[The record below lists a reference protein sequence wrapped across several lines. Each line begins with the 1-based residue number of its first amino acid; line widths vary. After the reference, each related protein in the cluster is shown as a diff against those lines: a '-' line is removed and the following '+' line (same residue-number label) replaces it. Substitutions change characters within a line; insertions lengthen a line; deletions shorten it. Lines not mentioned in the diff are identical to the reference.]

1 MNPSGH
7 QKNPSGHQKNPSGHQ
22 LKTVHIPNMDIRP
35 PKSTSGDFDTPSMCI
50 AGHCVVL
57 CVGKRRS
64 GKTTA
69 CTSLIEKMKFDY
81 VIAVSATMA
90 SNKELMSRLN
100 IQHEFDPDGGD
111 TIDKIKE
118 IVEAEATDLERYQEE
133 MRRYRKLMKL
143 IHSESPLFRL
153 PEEDLAAFYKDGD
166 FKPPEHKWNGRKP
179 KIAVIF
185 DDCLGSQVYAK
196 PRKLNGLAT
205 YSRHIG
211 QLKEGGAI
219 GVSLFFLVQSYKCQ
233 AGGLNKVV
241 RNQCTCLMVFRTKD
255 QAEQDDIADSVAGEI
270 DRVTFNRVY
279 DEAIGDGE
287 GHPFLLVDFAKRKE
301 HPSMFRRRLNEFILP
316 VPVP

>member
-1 MNPSGH
+1 M
-7 QKNPSGHQKNPSGHQ
+7 
-22 LKTVHIPNMDIRP
+22 KTVKVSNMDITP
-35 PKSTSGDFDTPSMCI
+35 PKTTSGDFETPKMCI

-69 CTSLIEKMKFDY
+69 CTSLVEKMGFDY

-100 IQHEFDPDGGD
+100 IQHEFDPDD
-111 TIDKIKE
+111 PVVIDKIKE
-118 IVEAEATDLERYQEE
+118 IVEGEAADLERYHEE

-153 PEEDLAAFYKDGD
+153 PEEDLAAFYRDGD
-166 FKPPEHKWNGRKP
+166 FKPPEHRYNGRKP

-185 DDCLGSQVYAK
+185 DDCLGSAVYSK

-205 YSRHIG
+205 YSRHVG

-233 AGGLNKVV
+233 SGGLNKVV
-241 RNQCTCLMVFRTKD
+241 RNQCTALMVFRTKD
-255 QAEQDDIADSVAGEI
+255 AAELDDIASSVAGEI
-270 DRVTFNRVY
+270 DRRTFDRVY
-279 DEAIGDGE
+279 GAAIGDGE
-287 GHPFLLVDFAKRKE
+287 GHPFLLIDFARRAT
-301 HPSMFRRRLNEFILP
+301 HLSMFRRRLNEFIIP
-316 VPVP
+316 